1 MHFSSVAN
9 NEFQFLT
16 YTSKAVSNQKLYTSQ
31 DKIVVSD
38 RNTSLHDTDG
48 LDSTS
53 FKAILK
59 SLPKTDMHLHIEG
72 SISLDEYAEVN
83 PITEGWEPIGWAP
96 NYRYSSFAAFEEF
109 ILGYADKWF
118 DRPERYH
125 QSAKSLFRRKI
136 EEGVRYLECS
146 FAFIVCEQKQLPVD
160 EVVDAII
167 SAIPSNLHVRLFC
180 GLHHD
185 SWSLKNKR
193 ALEQLLELKGLS
205 GIDLHGPERYPVGDW
220 MSDYWEAAR
229 QAGKFTKAHA
239 GELGGAWHV
248 REAVEKLGVRRI
260 EHGFRAAEDASVVD
274 LLRSEGVVL
283 DVCPI
288 SNFKL
293 QTVDSYK
300 NHPFIQL
307 SKQGIQ
313 VTINTDDPF
322 IFGNSIY
329 DEYKVL
335 YDQSGLSSDFI
346 FQLVRNGFEAALLTA
361 SERKGFTDELDRALE
376 ITSR

>member
-1 MHFSSVAN
+1 MTH
-9 NEFQFLT
+9 
-16 YTSKAVSNQKLYTSQ
+16 QKLYTAQ
-31 DKIVVSD
+31 DKIFVSD
-38 RNTSLHDTDG
+38 ANAILQNSDD
-48 LDSTS
+48 LDSNS
-53 FKAILK
+53 FDAVLQ

-72 SISLDEYAEVN
+72 AISLDEYAEVN
-83 PITEGWEPIGWAP
+83 PIAEGWEPNGWAP
-96 NYRYSSFAAFEEF
+96 DYRYPSFAVFEKF

-125 QSAKSLFRRKI
+125 LSAQSLFRRKI

-146 FAFIVCEQKQLPVD
+146 FAFIVCEQKQLPID
-160 EVVDAII
+160 EVVDAIT

-185 SWSLKNKR
+185 SWSSKNKR
-193 ALEQLLELKGLS
+193 ALEQLLELKGLT
-205 GIDLHGPERYPVGDW
+205 GIDLHGPERYPVGDR
-220 MSDYWEAAR
+220 MADYWKAAR

-260 EHGFRAAEDASVVD
+260 EHGFRAGEDASVVD

-293 QTVDSYK
+293 KTVDSYK
-300 NHPFIQL
+300 NHPFIEL
-307 SKQGIQ
+307 CKEGIQ

-322 IFGNSIY
+322 IFGNSIN

-335 YDQSGLSSDFI
+335 YHQAGLSSNLI
-346 FQLVRNGFEAALLTA
+346 FQLVRSGFEVALLNDC
-361 SERKGFTDELDRALE
+361 ERKVLTDELDSALE
-376 ITSR
+376 IALK

>member
-1 MHFSSVAN
+1 M
-9 NEFQFLT
+9 
-16 YTSKAVSNQKLYTSQ
+16 SNQKLYSYE
-31 DKIVVSD
+31 DKIFISGKNALPHDSD
-38 RNTSLHDTDG
+38 D
-48 LDSTS
+48 LDSDS
-53 FKAILK
+53 FDAVLQ

-72 SISLDEYAEVN
+72 AISLDEYAEVN
-83 PITEGWEPIGWAP
+83 TIAEGWQPASWAP
-96 NYRYSSFAAFEEF
+96 DYRYPSFAVFEEF

-125 QSAKSLFRRKI
+125 LSAQSLFRRKI

-146 FAFIVCEQKQLPVD
+146 FAFIVCEQKQLPID
-160 EVVDAII
+160 EVVDAIT
-167 SAIPSNLHVRLFC
+167 SAIPSDLHVRLFC

-185 SWSLKNKR
+185 SWSSKNKR
-193 ALEQLLELKGLS
+193 ALEQLLVLKGLT

-220 MSDYWEAAR
+220 MADYWKAAR

-260 EHGFRAAEDASVVD
+260 EHGFRAVEDSSVVD

-293 QTVDSYK
+293 KTVDSYK
-300 NHPFIQL
+300 NHPFIEL
-307 SKQGIQ
+307 CKEGIQ

-322 IFGNSIY
+322 IFGNSIN
-329 DEYKVL
+329 DEYEVL
-335 YDQSGLSSDFI
+335 YHQAGLSSNFI
-346 FQLVRNGFEAALLTA
+346 FQLVRSGFEVALLNDC
-361 SERKGFTDELDRALE
+361 ERKVLTDELDSALE
-376 ITSR
+376 IASK

>member
-1 MHFSSVAN
+1 
-9 NEFQFLT
+9 
-16 YTSKAVSNQKLYTSQ
+16 VSDQKLYTSHNKAFVH
-31 DKIVVSD
+31 DT
-38 RNTSLHDTDG
+38 NALLHDSDD

-53 FKAILK
+53 FEAILN

-72 SISLDEYAEVN
+72 SICLDEYAEVN
-83 PITEGWEPIGWAP
+83 PISKGWEPNGWAP
-96 NYRYSSFAAFEEF
+96 NYRYPSFAVFEEF

-125 QSAKSLFRRKI
+125 QSAQSLFRRKI
-136 EEGVRYLECS
+136 QEGVRYLECS
-146 FAFIVCEQKQLPVD
+146 FAFIVCEQKELPID
-160 EVVDAII
+160 EVVDAIT
-167 SAIPSNLHVRLFC
+167 SAIPSDLHVRLFC

-185 SWSLKNKR
+185 SWSSKNKC
-193 ALEQLLELKGLS
+193 ALEQLLELKGLT

-220 MSDYWEAAR
+220 MPDYWQAAR

-274 LLRSEGVVL
+274 LLRSEDVVL

-288 SNFKL
+288 SNYKL
-293 QTVDSYK
+293 KTVDSYK
-300 NHPFIQL
+300 NHPFIEL
-307 SKQGIQ
+307 CKQGIQ

-322 IFGNSIY
+322 IFGNSIN

-335 YDQSGLSSDFI
+335 YEQSGLSSDFI

-376 ITSR
+376 IVSR

>member
-1 MHFSSVAN
+1 M
-9 NEFQFLT
+9 
-16 YTSKAVSNQKLYTSQ
+16 SKQKSYISQ
-31 DKIVVSD
+31 DKIYVLD
-38 RNTSLHDTDG
+38 PNALMHDPDDI
-48 LDSTS
+48 DSNS
-53 FKAILK
+53 FEAILQ

-72 SISLDEYAEVN
+72 SISLDEYAQVN
-83 PITEGWEPIGWAP
+83 PIAEGWKPNGWAP
-96 NYRYSSFAAFEEF
+96 DYRYPSFAVFEEF

-146 FAFIVCEQKQLPVD
+146 FAFIVCEQKQLPID
-160 EVVDAII
+160 EVVDAIT
-167 SAIPSNLHVRLFC
+167 SAIPPYLHVRLFC
-180 GLHHD
+180 GLLHD
-185 SWSLKNKR
+185 SWSSKNKR
-193 ALEQLLELKGLS
+193 SLEHLLELKGIT
-205 GIDLHGPERYPVGDW
+205 GIDLHGPELYPVGDW
-220 MSDYWEAAR
+220 MVDYWKAAR
-229 QAGKFTKAHA
+229 QVGKFTKAHA

-260 EHGFRAAEDASVVD
+260 EHGFRAAEDASVVN
-274 LLRSEGVVL
+274 LLRAEGVVL

-293 QTVDSYK
+293 KTVDSYK

-307 SKQGIQ
+307 CKQGIQ

-322 IFGNSIY
+322 IFGNSIN

-361 SERKGFTDELDRALE
+361 SERKGFTDELERALQ
-376 ITSR
+376 IVSR